1 MIRTAPFLLASCL
14 CAGALAGAEGEG
26 PVRIVKGVAIAN
38 GRAMQQFGAPPSVGE
53 RFSEMANAYAAHLGP
68 SVTVYS
74 IVVPTAISF
83 YLPPGARGGAG
94 TERDAILAGKAKL
107 APRVK
112 FVDAY
117 AEIERHT
124 AENLYF
130 RSDTHWTVRAAYYT
144 YVAFC
149 AAAGFSPVPLSAMER
164 GVHPNFKGYLYGYTQ
179 DPSLLTI
186 PDEVEYFMPT
196 VPYEAWLMSGPPNYA
211 DSRPGSFVNPKAGNY
226 VTFLGGD
233 HALLVGKTR
242 VGNGRR
248 ALVIKNSYGNPF
260 APFLLPHFEQ
270 VLVVDYRYFEG
281 RIDDLVRR
289 YQITD
294 LLLINPTLTAYAKWH
309 LDRTRRIL
317 DQAVPRAAPA
327 AAPKKRRARRR

>member
-1 MIRTAPFLLASCL
+1 VTRAASFLLVSCL
-14 CAGALAGAEGEG
+14 WASAAAEEG
-26 PVRIVKGVAIAN
+26 PVRVIKGVAIAN
-38 GRAMQQFGAPPSVGE
+38 GRAMQQFGGSPSVGE

-68 SVTVYS
+68 QVKVYS

-83 YLPPGARGGAG
+83 YLPGGPKPTPEGA
-94 TERDAILAGKAKL
+94 AILAGKAKL
-107 APRVK
+107 GPGVT

-149 AAAGFSPVPLSAMER
+149 AAAGFRAVPLSAMER
-164 GVHPNFKGYLYGYTQ
+164 GVHPNFKGYLYGYTK

-196 VPYEAWLMSGPPNYA
+196 VPYEASLMSGPPEYA
-211 DSRPGSFVNPKAGNY
+211 TARPGTFVEPKAGNY

-233 HALLVGKTR
+233 HALLVGRTR
-242 VGNGRR
+242 VDTRRR

-281 RIDDLVRR
+281 RIDELVRK
-289 YQITD
+289 YQVTD
-294 LLLINPTLTAYAKWH
+294 VLLINPTLTAYAKWH
-309 LDRTRRIL
+309 LDRTWRIL
-317 DQAVPRAAPA
+317 DHAVPRSAPATAAP
-327 AAPKKRRARRR
+327 APKKRRHRRR